1 MLGQRK
7 LKVEIIKS
15 LGIALTFLIVIL
27 VAIYILSGQIAKIS
41 RDVTQSRAAITIL
54 ESKGQVAEELKK
66 NFAAIGDGDKK
77 IEEAFIEAK
86 DIGKFI
92 DELESIAKRNELEQ
106 NLRFN
111 TPTPSETP
119 LTPDQPVKE
128 LALTKVAYTI
138 SLNGDLISL
147 NKYLQ
152 ELEKAPYFSNITSMT
167 IVSLPNATNW
177 EEIRITSATVSIE
190 AQLYLKQ

>member
-7 LKVEIIKS
+7 LKIEIIKS
-15 LGIALTFLIVIL
+15 LGIALTFLIATL
-27 VAIYILSGQIAKIS
+27 VAIYILSGQIAKVS
-41 RDVTQSRAAITIL
+41 RDVTQSRTAIIIL

-77 IEEAFIEAK
+77 IEEAFIEAR

-111 TPTPSETP
+111 TPTPLETL

-138 SLNGDLISL
+138 SLNGDLVSL

-177 EEIRITSATVSIE
+177 EEVRITSATVSIE